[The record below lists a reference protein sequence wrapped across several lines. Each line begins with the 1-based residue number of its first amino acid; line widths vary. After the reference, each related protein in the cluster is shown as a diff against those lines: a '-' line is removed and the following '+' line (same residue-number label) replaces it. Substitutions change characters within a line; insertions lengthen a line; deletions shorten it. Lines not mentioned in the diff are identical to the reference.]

1 LLAKDGQVKIAW
13 SNFFGA

>member
-1 LLAKDGQVKIAW
+1 LLAKDGQVKIVW